1 MTYVFS
7 SLKRLPLFSELTLI
21 ILLAWMVTGW
31 FLPEQE
37 SSLSNMV
44 VDIEETVVM
53 LPDLNAMLAVK
64 LFGQPPQIKAQH
76 TAPTAI
82 AKPKPVVLR
91 PLTIKLLGTV
101 VAGKGSAAIIA
112 ISQGSEQR
120 AFFLGDTIQPGVVL
134 KTVEAESILV
144 DRSGNLERISLEQN
158 GKLNSAPSATTETL
172 ASRPTHTKPPMSKII
187 GRAHLQKQL
196 QNFPALLSQAR
207 AIPHF
212 INGQIG
218 GFSVSDIVPGSLYQ
232 QAGLQ
237 NGDIITTINGE
248 KITGAQQAMNIYT
261 KLKNAPSLDL
271 ELLRAG
277 SVQNIH
283 YDIR

>member
-1 MTYVFS
+1 MTYVLS
-7 SLKRLPLFSELTLI
+7 SLKKLPLLSELALI
-21 ILLAWMVTGW
+21 ILLAWMVAGW
-31 FLPEQE
+31 LLPKEE

-44 VDIEETVVM
+44 ENIEKTVVV

-64 LFGQPPQIKAQH
+64 LFGQPPQIKAQPI
-76 TAPTAI
+76 APTI
-82 AKPKPVVLR
+82 ARPKPVVLR

-101 VAGKGSAAIIA
+101 VAGKSSAAIIA
-112 ISQGSEQR
+112 ISRGSEQR
-120 AFFLGDTIQPGVVL
+120 AFFLGDTIQAGVVL

-158 GKLNSAPSATTETL
+158 GKLNSTPSATTETL
-172 ASRPTHTKPPMSKII
+172 PSRTPHTKPPMSKII

-212 INGQIG
+212 VNGQVG
-218 GFSVSDIVPGSLYQ
+218 GFSVSNIVPGSLYQ
-232 QAGLQ
+232 QAGLK
-237 NGDIITTINGE
+237 NGDIITSINGE

-271 ELLRAG
+271 ELIRAG
-277 SVQNIH
+277 GIQNIH